1 MAAGEGFEVPD
12 VLFFRVIACLLGRI
26 FSLIA
31 RLSVTFYPLILPCT
45 IPFKG
50 KIRETFSHSIHT
62 NYSKIAAQRVLFHR
76 FESQTLNISRLPSVQ
91 IFLHFKQRACMI
103 LPS

>member
-12 VLFFRVIACLLGRI
+12 VLFFRVIACFLGRI
-26 FSLIA
+26 FSIIA

-45 IPFKG
+45 TPFKG

-62 NYSKIAAQRVLFHR
+62 NYSKIAAQRVLF
-76 FESQTLNISRLPSVQ
+76 
-91 IFLHFKQRACMI
+91 
-103 LPS
+103 